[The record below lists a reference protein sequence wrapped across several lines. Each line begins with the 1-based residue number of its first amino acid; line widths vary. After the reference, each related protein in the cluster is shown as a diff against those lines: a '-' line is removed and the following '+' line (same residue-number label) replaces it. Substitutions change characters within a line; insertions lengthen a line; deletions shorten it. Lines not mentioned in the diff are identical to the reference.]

1 MTTDFIA
8 VPPRERDVKMFHLCL
23 RCENGKPESLN
34 NEQFCE
40 RFIDA
45 LLMVLNVRAVGRV
58 VLKGVSLA
66 VVFDVGGI
74 QFHSWPGE
82 GVFFLDIISAKDFP
96 YDVVAELV
104 ENWFGATARSV

>member
-1 MTTDFIA
+1 MTGSTDA
-8 VPPRERDVKMFHLCL
+8 PLGERGVKMFHLCL
-23 RCENGKPESLN
+23 RCENGKAESLN

-45 LLMVLNVRAVGRV
+45 LLMVLDVRAVGRV

-82 GVFFLDIISAKDFP
+82 GTFFLDIISAKDFP
-96 YDVVAELV
+96 YNVVVELV
-104 ENWFGATARSV
+104 ENWFGATVRSV